1 MSRVK
6 ELEQLLMTYLQKS
19 APEWTGN
26 LRRHITALGIGHI
39 RLAAPVYDKEVAR
52 NLVNKLGKGQVKRL
66 SYSEKYPYI
75 EAKVI
80 ERQRYTIKVYK
91 KANKKGGTKQLFDYA
106 WLLNEFG
113 AWGGRK
119 TNYRHRHWV
128 NRAVYNAC
136 VKYAFINN
144 GEVKMSAGFFLY

>member
-1 MSRVK
+1 MNRVK
-6 ELEQLLMTYLQKS
+6 ELESMVMNNLL
-19 APEWTGN
+19 ADVPIWTGN
-26 LRRHITALGIGHI
+26 SARHITALGIGHI

-91 KANKKGGTKQLFDYA
+91 KANKKGGTKDLFDYA

-119 TNYRHRHWV
+119 TNYRHRHWA

-136 VKYAFINN
+136 VMYAFINN
-144 GEVKMSAGFFLY
+144 GEVKMSAGFFPY